1 MRGKDKRG
9 YRNRIEYTIH
19 ADSLCRACRGD
30 RYGDQ
35 IAGREP
41 NSMRNLRERNMPFY
55 ALQQGLVFFK
65 VQITAPQRAQIGPT
79 GMYIAILR
87 SLRFYG
93 GSLDSNRKRAATPLQ
108 QQRPPL

>member
-1 MRGKDKRG
+1 
-9 YRNRIEYTIH
+9 
-19 ADSLCRACRGD
+19 
-30 RYGDQ
+30 
-35 IAGREP
+35 
-41 NSMRNLRERNMPFY
+41 MPFY

-65 VQITAPQRAQIGPT
+65 VQITAPQRAQIDPT

-93 GSLDSNRKRAATPLQ
+93 GSLDSNRKLAATPLQ